1 MAHMS
6 SLTIEDINKFK
17 GISTTVGLKYH
28 VTYPE
33 GHEHELVKL
42 EFSDF
47 APPRDGLEKAE
58 IYVEYRGIE
67 VMFKSRITL
76 NTGNGQQGVRAIAN
90 RCKESV
96 PNITWGTLL
105 EKACG
110 AVREEQQKGNPVENL
125 KHGAI
130 ADSTQY
136 ILEPFLINSQS
147 NLLYGNGGLG
157 KSWFALYLG
166 ALVASGKRHG
176 GLTPEPGNVMY
187 VDYEVDKQDMENRF
201 IALCNGRGIEPPD
214 FFYRKQETSMTRDQ
228 PRMAQLVAEHNI
240 QFMIIDSAAMACGG
254 EPESADVATRYWN
267 ALRTLNCTT
276 LTIAHVSK
284 TEASEKGTSTPYGS
298 VFWRNYAR
306 NAWEIKQGTVF
317 KRLEKEFGLVQTKL
331 NSGAGDDP
339 RNFLF
344 TFDDGTL
351 ATKVTV
357 QESLVENNDGLT
369 STAGPS
375 ALITRY
381 ILEQRKIAGN
391 EGRYFDGVSSVDIAT
406 EYGKTNNSIAVA
418 MTRLKELG
426 IVVALE
432 RGKWDLKVEYD
443 KDRQVMRGETF

>member
-1 MAHMS
+1 M
-6 SLTIEDINKFK
+6 
-17 GISTTVGLKYH
+17 
-28 VTYPE
+28 
-33 GHEHELVKL
+33 
-42 EFSDF
+42 
-47 APPRDGLEKAE
+47 
-58 IYVEYRGIE
+58 
-67 VMFKSRITL
+67 
-76 NTGNGQQGVRAIAN
+76 
-90 RCKESV
+90 
-96 PNITWGTLL
+96 
-105 EKACG
+105 
-110 AVREEQQKGNPVENL
+110 
-125 KHGAI
+125 
-130 ADSTQY
+130 TQ
-136 ILEPFLINSQS
+136 
-147 NLLYGNGGLG
+147 
-157 KSWFALYLG
+157 
-166 ALVASGKRHG
+166 
-176 GLTPEPGNVMY
+176 
-187 VDYEVDKQDMENRF
+187 
-201 IALCNGRGIEPPD
+201 
-214 FFYRKQETSMTRDQ
+214 DQ

-240 QFMIIDSAAMACGG
+240 KFMIIDSAAMACGG
-254 EPESADVATRYWN
+254 EPEAANVASRYWN

-317 KRLEKEFGLVQTKL
+317 KRLEMEFGLVQTKL

-381 ILEQRKIAGN
+381 ILEQRKIAIN
-391 EGRYFDGVSSVDIAT
+391 EGRWFDGVSSVDIAA

-426 IVVALE
+426 IVVALN

-443 KDRQVMRGETF
+443 KDQKIMEETF

>member
-1 MAHMS
+1 MM
-6 SLTIEDINKFK
+6 EEEEKFQGIVTKK
-17 GISTTVGLKYH
+17 GLEYH
-28 VTYPE
+28 VTYPAD
-33 GHEHELVKL
+33 HEWKLVEIK
-42 EFSDF
+42 FSDF
-47 APPRDGLEKAE
+47 DRTRDGVEKAE
-58 IYVEYRGIE
+58 VEVTYQGRS
-67 VMFKSRITL
+67 VHFPSRVSINVAT
-76 NTGNGQQGVRAIAN
+76 GQQSVKSSAD
-90 RCKESV
+90 RCAQSE
-96 PNITWGTLL
+96 PNIKWGTLL
-105 EKACG
+105 EEACKN
-110 AVREEQQKGNPVENL
+110 VRKEQRKGNPVKNL
-125 KHGAI
+125 KHGHISEA
-130 ADSTQY
+130 TQY
-136 ILEPFLINSQS
+136 ILHPFLIHQQS
-147 NLLYGNGGLG
+147 NLLYGDGGLG

-187 VDYEVDKQDMENRF
+187 IDYEVDQQDMENRF
-201 IALCNGRGIEPPD
+201 IALCNGLGIEPPD
-214 FFYRKQETSMTRDQ
+214 FFYRKQEISMTQDQ

-240 QFMIIDSAAMACGG
+240 QFLIIDSAAMACGG
-254 EPESADVATRYWN
+254 EPEAANVASRYWN

-276 LTIAHVSK
+276 LTLAHVSK

-306 NAWEIKQGTVF
+306 NAWEIKMGTVF

-357 QESLVENNDGLT
+357 QESLVENNDSLT

-381 ILEQRKIAGN
+381 ILEQRKIAIN
-391 EGRYFDGVSSVDIAT
+391 EGRWFDGVSSVDIAA

-426 IVVALE
+426 IVVALN

-443 KDRQVMRGETF
+443 KDEKIMKGETF

>member
-17 GISTTVGLKYH
+17 SIITKVGLKYH
-28 VTYPE
+28 VTYTE

-125 KHGAI
+125 KHGSI
-130 ADSTQY
+130 SESTQY
-136 ILEPFLINSQS
+136 ILEPFLVSSQS

-201 IALCNGRGIEPPD
+201 IALCNGLGIEPPD
-214 FFYRKQETSMTRDQ
+214 FFYRKQEASMTRDQ

-254 EPESADVATRYWN
+254 EPEAADVATRYWN
-267 ALRTLNCTT
+267 ALRTLGCTT

-284 TEASEKGTSTPYGS
+284 TEASDKGTSTPYGS

-344 TFDDGTL
+344 TFDDGKL

-357 QESLVENNDGLT
+357 QESIVENNDSLMAT
-369 STAGPS
+369 SKPWK
-375 ALITRY
+375 LILKY
-381 ILEQRKIAGN
+381 IRDQREIAKNEQRFFEGVKVADIN
-391 EGRYFDGVSSVDIAT
+391 ENVDELEGTIR
-406 EYGKTNNSIAVA
+406 TNLTRMTQSKLLVAV
-418 MTRLKELG
+418 
-426 IVVALE
+426 E
-432 RGKWDLKVEYD
+432 RGVYDIKAEYD
-443 KDRQVMRGETF
+443 RDQRVFGHM